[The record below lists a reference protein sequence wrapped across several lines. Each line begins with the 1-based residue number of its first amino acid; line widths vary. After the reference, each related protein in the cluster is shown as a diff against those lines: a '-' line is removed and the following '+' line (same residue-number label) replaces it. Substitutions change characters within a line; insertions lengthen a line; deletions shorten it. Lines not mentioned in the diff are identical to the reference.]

1 MKSYCVYILKC
12 NDDTYY
18 TGITNDLDRRFV
30 EHSSGLIKTCYTYTR
45 RPIHIAFYQI
55 FSDVNQ
61 AIMFEKKI
69 KKWSKAKKEALINNN
84 LHLLKSLSEC
94 KNETNSNYFNKDE
107 MS

>member
-1 MKSYCVYILKC
+1 MKSYWVYILKC
-12 NDDTYY
+12 NDNTYY

-30 EHSSGLIKTCYTYTR
+30 EHSSGLIKTCYTYAR
-45 RPIHIAFYQI
+45 RPIHIVFYQV

-84 LHLLKSLSEC
+84 LG
-94 KNETNSNYFNKDE
+94 NYIPFYIKPLIDYGRFFIYCQ
-107 MS
+107 

>member
-12 NDDTYY
+12 NDNTYY

-30 EHSSGLIKTCYTYTR
+30 EHSSGFIKSCYTYSR
-45 RPIHIAFYQI
+45 RPLLIVFYQI